1 MSINV
6 FINAPKIHVAAQE
19 PNDQDGDAESLL
31 EMMLNVC
38 FCRKLGWVQIPVVI
52 TMVQVAGI

>member
-6 FINAPKIHVAAQE
+6 FINAPKIHVETQE

>member
-1 MSINV
+1 MSIND
-6 FINAPKIHVAAQE
+6 FINALKIHVEAQE

-38 FCRKLGWVQIPVVI
+38 FHRKLGWFQILI
-52 TMVQVAGI
+52 